1 GVAGVRLRTPVRPG
15 EDRGSRANPC
25 HPDGKILEE
34 GQVFA
39 ARLLSQSQVE
49 GLGEGVK
56 EIKVAAGTVVTPLAV
71 DLMKRRGISLR
82 VVSGG
87 EASVGKGTG
96 EWAFA
101 IEGPT
106 SGKAEAIRRALLD
119 GWAEVASPDLLS
131 WLVAP
136 GRGALFLTPE
146 ASVAVWRAN
155 RVEGIRAAS
164 ACEVDSVSRAVRH
177 LGLNLLVIE
186 PSAHSIPSVKA
197 MAEAFR
203 RGGAPAIPEGLR

>member
-1 GVAGVRLRTPVRPG
+1 MITTGAIDVDAVVRAVLAELARRNG
-15 EDRGSRANPC
+15 HKEN
-25 HPDGKILEE
+25 

-39 ARLLSQSQVE
+39 GRLLGQSQVE
-49 GLGEGVK
+49 AFDGAVK
-56 EIKVAAGTVVTPLAV
+56 EVRVAAGTVVTPLAV
-71 DLMKRRGISLR
+71 DLMKRRGISLK
-82 VVSGG
+82 VVSGR
-87 EASVGKGTG
+87 ESAVSKGTG

-101 IEGPT
+101 IDGPR

-119 GWAEVASPDLLS
+119 GWAEVAASDATPWVVAAPD
-131 WLVAP
+131 
-136 GRGALFLTPE
+136 RGALWLTPE

-164 ACEVDSVSRAVRH
+164 ACDVDAVTRAIRH

-203 RGGAPAIPEGLR
+203 RGGAPAIPERLQ